1 MQNGCF
7 VLMANEVTS
16 IVLDDLNPVLA
27 KSLVGTGMKELSI
40 LVTLDGSFDFA
51 TLFPKQKFGL
61 RGTT

>member
-16 IVLDDLNPVLA
+16 IVLDDL
-27 KSLVGTGMKELSI
+27 SI
-40 LVTLDGSFDFA
+40 LVTFDGSFDFA